1 MANDIAKST
10 LRLGLDELADQ
21 GVTEQRS
28 YSEDE
33 IELRMRQPPL
43 VADVRLT
50 TEQIAY
56 LILLLSTIADF
67 EDVEVEDP
75 RVSAMRLTIISRLQ
89 QLSVARSRGWPF
101 SLSQTTLW
109 LVLLAVNLVAIGMR
123 LI

>member
-1 MANDIAKST
+1 MTIEIVKS
-10 LRLGLDELADQ
+10 RLPRGVDELADT
-21 GVTEQRS
+21 GAIEQLS

-33 IELRMRQPPL
+33 IELRIRQSPL
-43 VADVRLT
+43 MADVRLT

-75 RVSAMRLTIISRLQ
+75 KVSAMRLTIISRLQ

-101 SLSQTTLW
+101 SLSQTALW